1 MSKEQ
6 LKPSQQEVELDTDGV
21 EAKEVSYE
29 VKEPEKKLTLPNDEV
44 IPEGTAV
51 NEHKDDKIEVVEA
64 KEEPKEDKPEEKE
77 NLQDYGKKVQGR
89 INDLTKNWRESQR
102 REKAAMQYAKGLQKQ
117 MDDMQKRFPKLEEN
131 YLTEFEARIKSD
143 EADATREL
151 QSAIEAQDAT
161 AIAKANQKLVTANI
175 EKERLANTK
184 FMREQE
190 AEKQKEA
197 PATQQPEI
205 QASPKSKEWAE
216 KNKEWFLQDQVMTSA
231 AFEIDKQIK
240 AEGIAG
246 DSDQYYNELD
256 NRIREYFPTR
266 FSDPQEAKPA
276 EDVKQEQKKPVQTV
290 APAVR
295 NQNGRRTVKLTKS
308 QLVISKRLGVPPEE
322 YAKYVK

>member
-21 EAKEVSYE
+21 EAKEVSFE
-29 VKEPEKKLTLPNDEV
+29 VKEPEKKQTLPNDEV

-64 KEEPKEDKPEEKE
+64 KEETKEDKPEEKE
-77 NLQDYGKKVQGR
+77 TLPDYGKKVQGR

-102 REKAAMQYAKGLQKQ
+102 RENAAMQYAKGLQKQ

-151 QSAIEAQDAT
+151 QSAIESQDAT
-161 AIAKANQKLVTANI
+161 AIAKANQKLVQANI

-190 AEKQKEA
+190 AEKQKE
-197 PATQQPEI
+197 QPVNNPDI
-205 QASPKSKEWAE
+205 QASPKAKEWAQ
-216 KNKEWFLQDQVMTSA
+216 KNNKWFMQDQIMTNA
-231 AFEIDKQIK
+231 ALELDKQIK

-246 DSDQYYNELD
+246 DSEAYYNELD
-256 NRIREYFPTR
+256 NRIREYFPSR
-266 FSDPQEAKPA
+266 FSDPQEEKPN

>member
-51 NEHKDDKIEVVEA
+51 NEHKDDKIEVVET
-64 KEEPKEDKPEEKE
+64 KEEPEEVKPEGKE

-161 AIAKANQKLVTANI
+161 AIAKANQKLVQANI

-190 AEKQKEA
+190 AEKQKNASTPE
-197 PATQQPEI
+197 QPDI
-205 QASPKSKEWAE
+205 QASPKAKEWAE
-216 KNKEWFLQDQVMTSA
+216 KNNSWFMQDSVMTNA
-231 AFEIDKQIK
+231 ALEIDKQIK

-276 EDVKQEQKKPVQTV
+276 EDAKQEQKKPVQTV

-308 QLVISKRLGVPPEE
+308 QLVIAKRLGVPPEE

>member
-1 MSKEQ
+1 
-6 LKPSQQEVELDTDGV
+6 
-21 EAKEVSYE
+21 
-29 VKEPEKKLTLPNDEV
+29 
-44 IPEGTAV
+44 
-51 NEHKDDKIEVVEA
+51 
-64 KEEPKEDKPEEKE
+64 
-77 NLQDYGKKVQGR
+77 
-89 INDLTKNWRESQR
+89 
-102 REKAAMQYAKGLQKQ
+102 MQYAKGLQKQ

-151 QSAIEAQDAT
+151 QSAIESQDAT
-161 AIAKANQKLVTANI
+161 AIAKANQKLVQANI

-190 AEKQKEA
+190 AEKQKE
-197 PATQQPEI
+197 QPVNNPDI
-205 QASPKSKEWAE
+205 QASPKAKEWAQ
-216 KNKEWFLQDQVMTSA
+216 KNNKWFMQDQIMTNA
-231 AFEIDKQIK
+231 ALELDKQIK

-246 DSDQYYNELD
+246 DSEAYYNELD
-256 NRIREYFPTR
+256 NRIREYFPSR
-266 FSDPQEAKPA
+266 FSDPQEEKPN